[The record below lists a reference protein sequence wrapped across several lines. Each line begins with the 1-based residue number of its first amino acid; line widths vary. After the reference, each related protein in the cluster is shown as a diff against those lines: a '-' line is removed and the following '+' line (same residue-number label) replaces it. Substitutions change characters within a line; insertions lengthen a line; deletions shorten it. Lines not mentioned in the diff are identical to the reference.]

1 MMELVLNRTYFP
13 NGTNGEIFRN
23 DQLICESIELPWQ
36 ENKKVVS
43 CIPEGRYEIE
53 ARFSDQHGAHFCLKD
68 VSNRNLILI
77 HPANNAL
84 KELKGC
90 IAPVTKLIGQGIGK
104 NSRLAMNKLRLLV
117 YEGFSK
123 KEQVFITIKKA

>member
-1 MMELVLNRTYFP
+1 MELVLNRTYFP

-36 ENKKVVS
+36 ENKKEVS

-53 ARFSDQHGAHFCLKD
+53 ARFSEQHGAHFCLKD
-68 VSNRNLILI
+68 VTNRTLILI

-90 IAPVTKLIGQGIGK
+90 IAPVTKLTGPGIGK
-104 NSRLAMNKLRLLV
+104 NSRLAMNK
-117 YEGFSK
+117 
-123 KEQVFITIKKA
+123 

>member
-1 MMELVLNRTYFP
+1 MLELVLKRTYFP

-23 DQLICESIELPWQ
+23 DQVVCESIELPWH
-36 ENKKVVS
+36 ENKKEIS

-53 ARFSDQHGAHFCLKD
+53 ARYNPKHGAHFCLKE
-68 VSNRNLILI
+68 VPKRSLILI
-77 HPANNAL
+77 HLANNAM

-90 IAPVTKLIGQGIGK
+90 IAPVSILTGQGIGK

>member
-1 MMELVLNRTYFP
+1 
-13 NGTNGEIFRN
+13 
-23 DQLICESIELPWQ
+23 
-36 ENKKVVS
+36 
-43 CIPEGRYEIE
+43 
-53 ARFSDQHGAHFCLKD
+53 LKE
-68 VSNRNLILI
+68 VPKRSLILI
-77 HPANNAL
+77 HLANNAM

-90 IAPVTKLIGQGIGK
+90 IAPVSILTGQGIGK